1 MKFFYLCALACICG
15 SMGLLAQDKKPDP
28 LPDGPGK
35 KELLKI
41 CVDCHGPEQI
51 IAKKRTKD
59 EWDDVISQ
67 MVQMGA
73 TGKDEEMDAIVAYL
87 TKNFGK
93 P

>member
-1 MKFFYLCALACICG
+1 MIFVLLL
-15 SMGLLAQDKKPDP
+15 GLWAQGDAQKKAPDP
-28 LPDGPGK
+28 LPDGLGK

-51 IAKKRTKD
+51 IAKKRTKS
-59 EWDDVISQ
+59 EWDDVVSN

-73 TGKDEEMDAIVAYL
+73 AGKDEELDAIVAYL

-93 P
+93 D